1 MSDLVVISGVVIVPP
16 VERAGELGKF
26 IDKTRID
33 LEFTQSQLAKKMG
46 VSSTIISM
54 IEKRKK
60 PISAELIEAFFNAVN
75 LDAGERTNFI
85 QLAVTNNV
93 AIYAEKTIKKLVCRG

>member
-1 MSDLVVISGVVIVPP
+1 MSDLLIIGGVVIVPP
-16 VERAGELGKF
+16 VERTGELGKF
-26 IDKTRID
+26 IAKTRID
-33 LEFTQSQLAKKMG
+33 LGFTQAQLAEKMG
-46 VSSTIISM
+46 VSNTMISM
-54 IEKRKK
+54 IEKRQK
-60 PISAELIEAFFNAVN
+60 PISAELIDAFFNAVN